1 MPRDTRPRGDTKPRG
16 ASRVGAFLF
25 AAGVFFAGYAAGT
38 CSAAHGAAQLAAQQQ
53 RQAMREV
60 DAMRNAQA
68 MRWASDRGPASVP
81 PEKVARRAVPPAE
94 KGGSLDDGWWGFG
107 ATGYEKDD
115 TSFYAN
121 CTQGWN
127 YLRGD
132 CKIMQSF
139 DIGIDEGTFQ
149 VDLWLNP
156 TNTAPLL
163 FKPFLRARTAPGL
176 RAIGQRRGPQ
186 ASRPQAA
193 LQHRQPA
200 APALRLLRHILL
212 REGLAGRGVDA
223 ESASRSSILSTAWA
237 PALVCARRRRVT
249 MEFIIPCAWSDAHAG
264 RAVSAAAGPALGG
277 GGALPPYT
285 PQYE

>member
-1 MPRDTRPRGDTKPRG
+1 MSFATRKPCGGRLTGGPLQSRRRRWRGGWCRRRRREARSTMGGGGSGRPGTRRTTPASTPTARRGGTTCAATARSCSRLTSASTRGPSRSTSGSTRPT
-16 ASRVGAFLF
+16 
-25 AAGVFFAGYAAGT
+25 
-38 CSAAHGAAQLAAQQQ
+38 
-53 RQAMREV
+53 
-60 DAMRNAQA
+60 
-68 MRWASDRGPASVP
+68 
-81 PEKVARRAVPPAE
+81 RRRY
-94 KGGSLDDGWWGFG
+94 SL
-107 ATGYEKDD
+107 
-115 TSFYAN
+115 SPS
-121 CTQGWN
+121 
-127 YLRGD
+127 
-132 CKIMQSF
+132 M
-139 DIGIDEGTFQ
+139 
-149 VDLWLNP
+149 
-156 TNTAPLL
+156 
-163 FKPFLRARTAPGL
+163 RARTAPGL